1 MNKAIAVKKK
11 KMKMK
16 EKRPGWQKALKKS

>member
-1 MNKAIAVKKK
+1 MNKAIALKKK
-11 KMKMK
+11 KMK

>member
-11 KMKMK
+11 KMK